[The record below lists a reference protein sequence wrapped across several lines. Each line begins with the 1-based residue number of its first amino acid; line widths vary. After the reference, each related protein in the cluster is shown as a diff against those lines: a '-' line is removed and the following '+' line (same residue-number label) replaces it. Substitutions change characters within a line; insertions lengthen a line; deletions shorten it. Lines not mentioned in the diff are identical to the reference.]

1 MSADVVE
8 RYLRL
13 GLRLDRHVEG
23 TVDAYFGP
31 PELAEEVKAAPP
43 VDPAALAAEAESLLG
58 EIEDGWLRDQVAGLA
73 TFARVVA
80 GETLAYADEVERCYG
95 IRPERTDESAFADSP
110 TNRRSPTP
118 MLASRSSCR
127 ARDRSWIATRRGSTR
142 RPSRASSSSGSRR
155 R

>member
-13 GLRLDRHVEG
+13 GLQLDRHVEG

-31 PELAEEVKAAPP
+31 PELADEVKAAPP

-95 IRPERTDESAFADSP
+95 IRP
-110 TNRRSPTP
+110 
-118 MLASRSSCR
+118 
-127 ARDRSWIATRRGSTR
+127 
-142 RPSRASSSSGSRR
+142 
-155 R
+155 